1 MINTTYLY
9 IFISFLG
16 AFALLKLFFNLRPNK
31 NQLNNKILLRN
42 LLQSFELELPEEL
55 KQLDNASP
63 DTQKLS

>member
-1 MINTTYLY
+1 MINTTFLY

-31 NQLNNKILLRN
+31 NQLTNKILLRN

-55 KQLDNASP
+55 KRLDNSSP
-63 DTQKLS
+63 DTQKVS

>member
-9 IFISFLG
+9 IFISFLV

-31 NQLNNKILLRN
+31 NHLNNKILLRN

-63 DTQKLS
+63 DTHKLS

>member
-31 NQLNNKILLRN
+31 NHLNNKILLRN

-55 KQLDNASP
+55 KQLDNTSP

>member
-31 NQLNNKILLRN
+31 NHLNNKILLRN

>member
-16 AFALLKLFFNLRPNK
+16 AFALVKVFFNLRTNK
-31 NQLNNKILLRN
+31 NNLNNKILLRN